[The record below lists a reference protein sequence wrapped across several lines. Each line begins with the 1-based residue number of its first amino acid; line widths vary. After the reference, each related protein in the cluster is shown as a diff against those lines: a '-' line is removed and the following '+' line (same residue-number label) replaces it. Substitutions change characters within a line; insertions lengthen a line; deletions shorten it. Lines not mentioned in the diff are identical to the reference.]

1 MTAASESRPER
12 RLEAA
17 GDRWAATSNTVPD
30 PDDYLTALDAIAESL
45 RGRFV
50 VTVEV
55 GDQGH
60 TRTHYYSNARAAER
74 AVNRARARGASAHV
88 AICQLLPAGVV
99 TVLGGDR

>member
-1 MTAASESRPER
+1 MNSANESRPER

-30 PDDYLTALDAIAESL
+30 PDDYLTELDAIAESL

-60 TRTHYYSNARAAER
+60 TRTHYYVNARAAER
-74 AVNRARARGASAHV
+74 AVHRARARGASV
-88 AICQLLPAGVV
+88 RVTLVQLHPVGIVR
-99 TVLGGDR
+99 GDVW